1 MLNILTDLKEA
12 GEIAKNLA
20 QGVREKKLD
29 YEQHINLLCRYQG
42 HKFDCQN
49 SSKFIVLITH

>member
-29 YEQHINLLCRYQG
+29 YEQHINLL
-42 HKFDCQN
+42 
-49 SSKFIVLITH
+49 